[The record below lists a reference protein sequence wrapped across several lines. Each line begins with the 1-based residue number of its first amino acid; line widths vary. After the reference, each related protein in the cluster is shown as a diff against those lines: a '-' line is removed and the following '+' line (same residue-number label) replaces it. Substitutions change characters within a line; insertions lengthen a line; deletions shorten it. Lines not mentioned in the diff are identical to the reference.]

1 MHVHMHCCP
10 ETKLKVHPK
19 KYASC
24 VASLWLVCTC
34 TLYILLSLA
43 LVAVRKFMVTN
54 LQWLTLVL
62 LNKYSKVLQ
71 KVEPTTQ
78 GCRNRSGRSV
88 DYRNKVWQTNPHKN
102 SSFTLAVVF
111 EKVTVWETKYAKL
124 LTLSCESPDLAFFYT
139 LVITA
144 M

>member
-10 ETKLKVHPK
+10 ETKLKVRPK

-24 VASLWLVCTC
+24 MASLWLVCA
-34 TLYILLSLA
+34 LYMLLSLA
-43 LVAVRKFMVTN
+43 LVAVRKFMVTD

-62 LNKYSKVLQ
+62 LKKFRKVLQ
-71 KVEPTTQ
+71 KLEPTTQ

-88 DYRNKVWQTNPHKN
+88 DYRNKVWQTNPHEN

-111 EKVTVWETKYAKL
+111 EKVTVWENKICKIA
-124 LTLSCESPDLAFFYT
+124 SH
-139 LVITA
+139 
-144 M
+144 